1 MHKYTVYIAE
11 LYGKLDSEK
20 KERQGKKI
28 LNRFV
33 CKQTLLALLRII
45 FIL

>member
-20 KERQGKKI
+20 KERQGKKY
-28 LNRFV
+28 LTVLSANKL
-33 CKQTLLALLRII
+33 C
-45 FIL
+45 